1 MKNDSINMQT
11 DRTLPLMIK
20 PAEQDKN
27 KKKSKDK
34 SRNKTKNKTVK

>member
-11 DRTLPLMIK
+11 DEMLPPVIK

-27 KKKSKDK
+27 KKKLKDK
-34 SRNKTKNKTVK
+34 SRDKPKNKTVK